1 MNNTPTERSVE
12 IPWGLRGA
20 VPADASAAWGARAIY
35 RERIYVDSEFDL
47 VWDRQGAAGDPAERS
62 ILVGKLND
70 GLLEDAQSAVG
81 KAGMRDD
88 EQRQVELVR
97 KDGVVIVGDTLASC
111 GYLYLAAWM
120 EASR

>member
-1 MNNTPTERSVE
+1 MNNTTPERSVE

-35 RERIYVDSEFDL
+35 YYDDAEFDI
-47 VWDRQGAAGDPAERS
+47 VHDRQGLAGDPADRKT
-62 ILVGKLND
+62 LADKLNE
-70 GLLEDAQSAVG
+70 GLLDEARSAVDR
-81 KAGMRDD
+81 AVMRGD